1 MEDADQGKEPARR
14 GEVGL
19 HFPLKPLQQKLG
31 RVIVNPAA
39 SHVDSLDLARA
50 GLANR
55 LIIGIANREVF
66 ADGPLEASKREYQQ
80 FQQLPLFVR
89 NFHRQPA
96 VLHGQSQAIRPFVA
110 CRAGA

>member
-14 GEVGL
+14 GEVGF
-19 HFPLKPLQQKLG
+19 HFPFKPLQQKLG
-31 RVIVNPAA
+31 RMIVNPAA
-39 SHVDSLDLARA
+39 GHVDGLDLARA

-55 LIIGIANREVF
+55 LVIGIANREVF
-66 ADGPLEASKREYQQ
+66 PDGALEAAERQNQQ

-96 VLHGQSQAIRPFVA
+96 ILHGQAQAIRPFVA